1 MRFKDWTVMVT
12 GGGRGIGRAVA
23 LAFGREGAN
32 VMLASR
38 SKDRLEATAA
48 ELRALGTKPMVAV
61 LTVTDETAVAAA
73 VREAHQST
81 GRLDVLVNN
90 AGVGG
95 PTTPGHEMNAAD
107 WRETLEVNLTGAF
120 LCAKHAIPHLVASE
134 HGRIINITSIAG
146 QIGYALRSPYAASK
160 WGMIGLTR
168 SLALEVG
175 PKGVTVNAIA
185 PGSTRGE
192 RLANVVRDRAA
203 VLGKTPEEVER
214 EFFVSASALGRLVE
228 PEEIAAAAVFLA
240 SDDARNITGDTLTVS
255 AGFRL

>member
-1 MRFKDWTVMVT
+1 MRVDGSRKPVQVTVT
-12 GGGRGIGRAVA
+12 GA
-23 LAFGREGAN
+23 
-32 VMLASR
+32 
-38 SKDRLEATAA
+38 
-48 ELRALGTKPMVAV
+48 
-61 LTVTDETAVAAA
+61 
-73 VREAHQST
+73 
-81 GRLDVLVNN
+81 
-90 AGVGG
+90 
-95 PTTPGHEMNAAD
+95 
-107 WRETLEVNLTGAF
+107 
-120 LCAKHAIPHLVASE
+120 
-134 HGRIINITSIAG
+134 AG
-146 QIGYALRSPYAASK
+146 QIGYALRSAYAASK

-240 SDDARNITGDTLTVS
+240 SDDARNITGETLTVS